1 MGLAALTLLAIA
13 AALLLPPYPPLQDFI
28 EWLYQAE
35 VLVQLGN
42 SAAPPGVQLAGY
54 PVPNSLFQLLLG
66 GFALVVPAPAAA
78 RLVIFAYIVVALL
91 LAAGLARRYQPAAA
105 APFTCILLISFFFN
119 APFWNGYGNYQTGL
133 LLLAGWFLLPEA
145 RRASPGLILG
155 YGLLLFFAHA
165 MVFVA
170 FAAILGME
178 ALARRRVLPTALALT
193 PAMLLFAWYVLGK
206 ETLPE
211 KHEPGQVEE
220 ASQLA
225 LKAYTLAKVGP
236 YHNFVFDS
244 GGDAV
249 LRPMVYWVGSAVNL
263 LYAAAL
269 LAAIAWGCHTAWR
282 RRSMPWAA
290 VAAAAGLGLL
300 FLLLPSRI
308 QSVVVNPGE
317 RLMYPALLLLLLVL
331 PLPRR
336 PAQLLGGTI
345 AVLALSLTGLAHGP
359 RPWDVPVSPAGPP
372 SARDARQVLFWHRP
386 TAFACKW
393 QEMRR
398 VEAEGEAPQLPI
410 TFRTSLLVGA
420 GGAECD
426 ADWERRRAEQ

>member
-1 MGLAALTLLAIA
+1 VLAN
-13 AALLLPPYPPLQDFI
+13 
-28 EWLYQAE
+28 
-35 VLVQLGN
+35 LGDGG
-42 SAAPPGVQLAGY
+42 APPGVRLAGY

-66 GFALVVPAPAAA
+66 GFTLVVPAPAAGK
-78 RLVIFAYIVVALL
+78 LFLLAYIIAALL
-91 LAAGLARRYQPAAA
+91 LAAGLARRYQPEAA
-105 APFTCILLISFFFN
+105 APFACILLISFFFN

-165 MVFVA
+165 MIFVA
-170 FAAILGME
+170 FVAIVGVE
-178 ALARRRVLPTALALT
+178 ALARRRVLATALALA
-193 PAMLLFAWYVLGK
+193 PAVLLFAWYVLGK
-206 ETLPE
+206 EAPPE
-211 KHEPGQVEE
+211 MNKPGQVEE

-225 LKAYTLAKVGP
+225 LKAYTLAKIGP

-249 LRPMVYWVGSAVNL
+249 LRPMVYWAGSAVNL
-263 LYAAAL
+263 LYAAGL
-269 LAAIAWGCHTAWR
+269 LAAIAWGLRTAWR
-282 RRSMPWAA
+282 RRSVPWAP

-300 FLLLPSRI
+300 FLLLPPRI

-317 RLMYPALLLLLLVL
+317 RLMYPALLLLLLVV

-336 PAQLLGGTI
+336 PARLLGGTI
-345 AVLALSLTGLAHGP
+345 AVLTLSLTGLALGP
-359 RPWDVPVSPAGPP
+359 RPWGVSVSPAGPP
-372 SARDARQVLFWHRP
+372 SARDSRQVMFWHRP

-398 VEAEGEAPQLPI
+398 VEAEGGTPQLPI

-420 GGAECD
+420 GGTECNEN
-426 ADWERRRAEQ
+426 WERQAGR